1 MQNSRS
7 QGQSPQSDIPLVSV
21 VIPTWNA
28 AAYLPETL
36 ETIFNQT
43 WPQIQIVVVDDG
55 STDSTNNVLG
65 QYQGRI
71 KTINLENSGGPSR
84 PRNKGIEHS
93 DGEFIAIFD
102 SDDLMEPEKL
112 ALAMEVFRLEPN
124 VGLVCT
130 NFRSI
135 DPNGEVLNPDYLAE
149 YHQFR
154 TDLQPANIP
163 DTQLISGSAAFSHLL
178 RGNFIGTSSVVC
190 RREVFEAAGPF
201 DEEMKNADDIDMW
214 LRIAQNNCTMAF
226 IDQQLHSYRITPG
239 GVTARGAGRIPAMI
253 KGLENQIDFCC
264 NEADKNFIHQKIR
277 HLHLDRAWE
286 LRQSGNKKDSLES
299 YRAGLA
305 MGFGLR
311 PFIGFMKTLLL
322 PTSKGSE

>member
-102 SDDLMEPEKL
+102 SDDLM
-112 ALAMEVFRLEPN
+112 
-124 VGLVCT
+124 
-130 NFRSI
+130 
-135 DPNGEVLNPDYLAE
+135 
-149 YHQFR
+149 
-154 TDLQPANIP
+154 
-163 DTQLISGSAAFSHLL
+163 
-178 RGNFIGTSSVVC
+178 
-190 RREVFEAAGPF
+190 
-201 DEEMKNADDIDMW
+201 
-214 LRIAQNNCTMAF
+214 
-226 IDQQLHSYRITPG
+226 
-239 GVTARGAGRIPAMI
+239 
-253 KGLENQIDFCC
+253 
-264 NEADKNFIHQKIR
+264 
-277 HLHLDRAWE
+277 
-286 LRQSGNKKDSLES
+286 
-299 YRAGLA
+299 
-305 MGFGLR
+305 
-311 PFIGFMKTLLL
+311 
-322 PTSKGSE
+322 